1 MTKAEKL
8 LDKFLRV
15 PEPRDLTWD
24 ELCTVMKHCG
34 FTWENPS
41 GGSHGL
47 FRNSE
52 TGIVI
57 KPAARPHPDPTVKV
71 YQIKAYK
78 AKLKELGII

>member
-1 MTKAEKL
+1 MTKAKKL
-8 LDKFLRV
+8 LAKFHKT

-24 ELCTVMKHCG
+24 ELCSVMRHYG
-34 FTWENPS
+34 FIWENPS

-52 TGIVI
+52 KGIVI
-57 KPAARPHPDPTVKV
+57 KPAARPHPDPTIKV

-78 AKLKELGII
+78 AKLKELGLI

>member
-24 ELCTVMKHCG
+24 ELCSIMRHFG
-34 FTWENPS
+34 FFWENPS

-47 FRNSE
+47 FRNKE
-52 TGIVI
+52 GIVI
-57 KPAARPHPDPTVKV
+57 KPAARPHPNPAVKV
-71 YQIKAYK
+71 YQIRAYK
-78 AKLKELGII
+78 AKLKELKLL